1 MLPQEAMIEKV
12 RQVCNEDDRLVAAMM
27 YGSFAQG
34 EGDRFSDI
42 EFVLFFEDE
51 LLPHTDQ
58 EEWVAQVA
66 PVVMYFVNEFGV
78 GTAIFENL
86 VRGEFHFDV
95 ASDIEKI
102 DESWREFDWL
112 PSLASV
118 LILDRTGQL
127 TQRLERVV
135 GPPLHRDTPERAEAL
150 CHRFID
156 WSLFGSNLVM
166 RGELARA
173 LEILGFVQRHLL
185 WMIRLSEET
194 TAHWATPSKKLEAD
208 IPEGPYARY
217 SSCTA
222 NVDEAAL
229 WSAYLSA
236 WAWGKELMEALSER
250 HGFRLPDAL
259 VNRIGSGL
267 AGAEGTWHGR

>member
-1 MLPQEAMIEKV
+1 MLLQERMIKKV

-42 EFVLFFEDE
+42 EFDLFFEDD
-51 LLPHTDQ
+51 LLPHIDQ

-66 PVVMYFVNEFGV
+66 SVNMYLVNEFGV

-86 VRGEFHFDV
+86 VRGEFHFDK

-102 DESWREFDWL
+102 DESWRETDWL
-112 PSLASV
+112 PSLESA

-150 CHRFID
+150 CHRFIN
-156 WSLFGSNLVM
+156 WLLFGSNLLM

-185 WMIRLSEET
+185 WMVRLSEG
-194 TAHWATPSKKLEAD
+194 AIVHWATPSKKLEED
-208 IPEGPYARY
+208 IPEGPYTRY

-222 NVDEAAL
+222 TLDEAAL
-229 WSAYLSA
+229 RSAYLSA
-236 WAWGKELMEALSER
+236 WTWGKELMEALSEK
-250 HGFRLPDAL
+250 HGFRPPVTL
-259 VNRIGSGL
+259 VDRIGRGL
-267 AGAEGTWHGR
+267 AGSGGI